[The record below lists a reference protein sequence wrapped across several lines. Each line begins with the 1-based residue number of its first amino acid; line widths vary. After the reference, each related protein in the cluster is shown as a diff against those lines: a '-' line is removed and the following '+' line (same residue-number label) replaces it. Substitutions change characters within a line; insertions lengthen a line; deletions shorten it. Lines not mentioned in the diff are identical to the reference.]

1 MNIETITLDRDEALK
16 LWKKYQAHR
25 LTQTKVDEEI
35 SRVYRM
41 IAQGKVLV
49 DALAAIANGGADEYG
64 RPLLAIVRADQPRCF
79 CDIRSDG
86 SLIMWAGK
94 TDRWGRRPW
103 LPQRL
108 AASMRFDFPADTLPR
123 SSRQQELDAITPH
136 IPPEHRP
143 RRGLP
148 NYHIIFEAEWRRAIP
163 VDPMLVRRIGKSNL
177 WTVLAAW
184 DLTPVER
191 AVLAGHIGAPQ

>member
-35 SRVYRM
+35 SRVYRL

-49 DALAAIANGGADEYG
+49 DALDAIAKGGVDDYG
-64 RPLLAIVRADQPRCF
+64 RPLLAIVRADQRHCF
-79 CDIRSDG
+79 CDVCSDG
-86 SLIMWAGK
+86 SLIMWGGK
-94 TDRWGRRPW
+94 VDRFGRRPW
-103 LPQRL
+103 LQARM
-108 AASMRFDFPADTLPR
+108 AASLRFDFAADTVPR
-123 SSRQQELDAITPH
+123 SDRSHALEAITPH

-143 RRGLP
+143 RRGLA

-177 WTVLAAW
+177 WTVLAGW